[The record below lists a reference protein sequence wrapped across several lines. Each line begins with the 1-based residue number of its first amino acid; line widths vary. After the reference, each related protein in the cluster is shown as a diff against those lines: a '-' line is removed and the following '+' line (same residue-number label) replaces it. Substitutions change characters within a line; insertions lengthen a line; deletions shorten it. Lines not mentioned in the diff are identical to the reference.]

1 MSSFEK
7 QLDQYA
13 KTIVEVGVN
22 VQSGQ
27 EVVVSA
33 FTESVDLVRLVAKHA
48 YERGAKNVHIRWSD
62 GVLTRLKYEHAPQ
75 DVFEQFPE
83 WEAQMMET
91 IAKRGGAFITILSES
106 PDLLSGIDSKKLLH
120 SKKLQVQ
127 HFIHIVNTFNLT
139 KSHGQSSVLHQKIG
153 RKRFSLSMQM
163 KKLLHYYGTKSLK
176 SPVLISQILLKRG
189 KSMMNH

>member
-1 MSSFEK
+1 MSAER
-7 QLDQYA
+7 
-13 KTIVEVGVN
+13 KTYI
-22 VQSGQ
+22 SG
-27 EVVVSA
+27 
-33 FTESVDLVRLVAKHA
+33 R
-48 YERGAKNVHIRWSD
+48 SD

-139 KSHGQSSVLHQKIG
+139 KLHGQSSVLHQKIG

-176 SPVLISQILLKRG
+176 SPVLTDQILLKRG

>member
-62 GVLTRLKYEHAPQ
+62 GVLTRLKYEHAPTRC
-75 DVFEQFPE
+75 V
-83 WEAQMMET
+83 
-91 IAKRGGAFITILSES
+91 
-106 PDLLSGIDSKKLLH
+106 
-120 SKKLQVQ
+120 
-127 HFIHIVNTFNLT
+127 
-139 KSHGQSSVLHQKIG
+139 
-153 RKRFSLSMQM
+153 
-163 KKLLHYYGTKSLK
+163 
-176 SPVLISQILLKRG
+176 
-189 KSMMNH
+189 

>member
-139 KSHGQSSVLHQKIG
+139 KLHGQSSGLHQKIG
-153 RKRFSLSMQM
+153 RKRFS
-163 KKLLHYYGTKSLK
+163 
-176 SPVLISQILLKRG
+176 
-189 KSMMNH
+189 

>member
-22 VQSGQ
+22 VQKGQ

-33 FTESVDLVRLVAKHA
+33 FTESAHLVRLVAKHA

-106 PDLLSGIDSKKLLH
+106 PDLLRGIDSKKLLH
-120 SKKLQVQ
+120 SKRLLVQ
-127 HFIHIVNTFNLT
+127 HYIHIVNSFNLT
-139 KSHGQSSVLHQKIG
+139 KLLG
-153 RKRFSLSMQM
+153 RS
-163 KKLLHYYGTKSLK
+163 
-176 SPVLISQILLKRG
+176 
-189 KSMMNH
+189 

>member
-139 KSHGQSSVLHQKIG
+139 KLHGQSSGLHQKIG

-163 KKLLHYYGTKSLK
+163 KKLLHYYGIKSLK
-176 SPVLISQILLKRG
+176 SPALISQILLKRG